1 MKYGIIELSVVP
13 GRSEASDKSEMVT
26 QLLFGDVFSII
37 EHSNKFIRIKLQYDN
52 YECWICKKQYL
63 SINKDEFSIIS
74 NSAYHCTTDLVQVIS
89 YKKNLLPIVQGSSLP
104 NYKDQKFTIGN
115 QKVNFQG
122 NISSPNKIG
131 TKDKIAEDAL
141 MYLNAP
147 YLWGGRS
154 PFGIDCSGFTQV
166 VYKINNVVIPRD
178 AYQQAKLGEGYSFI
192 EEAEAGD
199 IAFFDNEEGK
209 INHVGI
215 LIGKNKI
222 IHASGKVR
230 IDSLD
235 HQGIFNKETN
245 SYSHKLRIIKN
256 LL

>member
-13 GRSEASDKSEMVT
+13 GRADASDKSEMTT
-26 QLLFGDVFSII
+26 QLLFGDTFIII
-37 EHSNKFIRIKLQYDN
+37 EESNKFIRIKTNYDD

-63 SINKDEFSIIS
+63 PISENEFLETS
-74 NSAYHCTTDLVQVIS
+74 NSPHHCTTDLVQILS
-89 YKKNLLPIVQGSSLP
+89 YKNNFLPIVQGSSLP
-104 NYKDQKFTIGN
+104 NYQNGEFKLNNTKILFEGN
-115 QKVNFQG
+115 VSN
-122 NISSPNKIG
+122 PEKIG
-131 TKDKIAEDAL
+131 SKDKIVEDSL

-147 YLWGGRS
+147 YLWGGKS
-154 PFGIDCSGFTQV
+154 PFGIDCSGFTQI
-166 VYKINNVVIPRD
+166 VYKTNNIVLPRD
-178 AYQQAKLGEGYSFI
+178 AYQQAELGEGYSFL

-215 LIGKNKI
+215 LVGKNKI

-230 IDSLD
+230 IDTLD

-245 SYSHKLRIIKN
+245 SYSHKLRIIKT
-256 LL
+256 LI

>member
-1 MKYGIIELSVVP
+1 M
-13 GRSEASDKSEMVT
+13 
-26 QLLFGDVFSII
+26 
-37 EHSNKFIRIKLQYDN
+37 
-52 YECWICKKQYL
+52 
-63 SINKDEFSIIS
+63 
-74 NSAYHCTTDLVQVIS
+74 QVIS
-89 YKKNLLPIVQGSSLP
+89 YKNNFLPILQGSSLP
-104 NYKDQKFTIGN
+104 NYNDQKFIIKN
-115 QKVNFQG
+115 YKLNIQG
-122 NISSPNKIG
+122 NVSSPNKIG
-131 TKDKIAEDAL
+131 TKNQIVEDAL

-166 VYKINNVVIPRD
+166 VYKINNIIIPRD
-178 AYQQAKLGEGYSFI
+178 AYQQAELGQGYSFI

-199 IAFFDNEEGK
+199 IAFFDNDEGK

-215 LIGKNKI
+215 LIGRNKI

-230 IDSLD
+230 IDTLD

-256 LL
+256 IL

>member
-13 GRSEASDKSEMVT
+13 GRAEASDKSEMVT
-26 QLLFGDVFSII
+26 QLLFGDIFSIV
-37 EHSNKFIRIKLQYDN
+37 EDSNKFIRIQLHYDN
-52 YECWICKKQYL
+52 YACWICKKQYL
-63 SINKDEFSIIS
+63 AINKDEFLIIS

-89 YKKNLLPIVQGSSLP
+89 YKNNFLPILQGSSLP
-104 NYKDQKFTIGN
+104 NYNDQKFIIN
-115 QKVNFQG
+115 NNKISFQG
-122 NISSPNKIG
+122 NVSSPNKIG
-131 TKDKIAEDAL
+131 TKNQIVEDAL

-166 VYKINNVVIPRD
+166 VYKINNIIIPRD
-178 AYQQAKLGEGYSFI
+178 AYQQAELGQGYSFI

-199 IAFFDNEEGK
+199 IAFFDNDEGK

-230 IDSLD
+230 IDTLD

-256 LL
+256 IL